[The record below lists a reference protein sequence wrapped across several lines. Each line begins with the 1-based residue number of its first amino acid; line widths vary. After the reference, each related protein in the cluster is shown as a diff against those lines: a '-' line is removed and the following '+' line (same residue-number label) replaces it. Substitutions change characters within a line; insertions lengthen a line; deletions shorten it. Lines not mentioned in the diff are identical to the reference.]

1 MVERTPILNFLTHVI
16 LFLGFVFCV
25 APFVIVVIAASH
37 NLKDVNDVPMSL
49 LPGSDFWINIKTAWT
64 TADLGP
70 KLFNSFIMAAGVAAG
85 KVIISALTAFSIVYF
100 RYPGRMLI
108 FWLVFITLM
117 LPLEVRIVP
126 TYAVV
131 ANVLSPYQTI
141 LDLTGLSWLIEKIS
155 GVQVSLSLGL
165 LNSYTGLILPLIAT
179 ATGTFLYRQF
189 FLTVPDELTEAA
201 RMDGAGAV
209 RFFID
214 ILLPLSR
221 NNMAALATIMFS
233 VGVEPVSVAVAHHHR
248 SVACDSGDRTQAAH
262 PECRRHAG
270 MEHRHGRHAHR
281 HAAAARRRR
290 GHAALVRARP
300 DRHRKVGDEKMASIT
315 IRDVYKSYAKMQVV
329 HGVDL
334 DITSGEFVVILG
346 PSGCGKSTL
355 LRMIAGLEEISGGR
369 SPSTAPW
376 STSSSR
382 ASAVAPWCSR
392 TMRSI
397 RI

>member
-1 MVERTPILNFLTHVI
+1 MVERTPFLNFFTHVI
-16 LFLGFVFCV
+16 LFVGFVFCI
-25 APFVIVVIAASH
+25 APFVVVIIAASH

-49 LPGSDFWINIKTAWT
+49 LPGNDFWVNIKTAWT

-70 KLFNSFIMAAGVAAG
+70 KLLNSFIMAAGVAAG

-100 RYPGRMLI
+100 RYPGRTFI
-108 FWLVFITLM
+108 FWLIFVTLM

-141 LDLTGLSWLIEKIS
+141 LDITGLTWLIEKVS

-201 RMDGAGAV
+201 RMDGAGPL

-221 NNMAALATIMFS
+221 NNMAALGTIMFLWAWNQYLWPLLITTDQS
-233 VGVEPVSVAVAHHHR
+233 HATAVTELKQLIPNVGGIPEWNIAMAGTLIVMLPPLIVVVAMQRWFV
-248 SVACDSGDRTQAAH
+248 
-262 PECRRHAG
+262 
-270 MEHRHGRHAHR
+270 
-281 HAAAARRRR
+281 R
-290 GHAALVRARP
+290 GLIAT
-300 DRHRKVGDEKMASIT
+300 EK
-315 IRDVYKSYAKMQVV
+315 
-329 HGVDL
+329 
-334 DITSGEFVVILG
+334 
-346 PSGCGKSTL
+346 
-355 LRMIAGLEEISGGR
+355 
-369 SPSTAPW
+369 
-376 STSSSR
+376 
-382 ASAVAPWCSR
+382 
-392 TMRSI
+392 
-397 RI
+397 

>member
-1 MVERTPILNFLTHVI
+1 MVERTPFLNFFTHVI
-16 LFLGFVFCV
+16 LFVGFVFCI

-49 LPGSDFWINIKTAWT
+49 LPGSDFWLNIKTAWT

-70 KLFNSFIMAAGVAAG
+70 KLFNSFVMAAGVAAG

-100 RYPGRMLI
+100 RYPGRTFI
-108 FWLVFITLM
+108 FWLIFVTLM

-141 LDLTGLSWLIEKIS
+141 LDITGLTWLIEKVS
-155 GVQVSLSLGL
+155 GVQVALSLGL

-201 RMDGAGAV
+201 RMDGAGPL

-221 NNMAALATIMFS
+221 NNMAALGTIMFLWAWNQYLWPLLITTDQS
-233 VGVEPVSVAVAHHHR
+233 HATAVTELKQLIPNVGGIPEWNIAMAGTLIVMLPPLVVVVAMQRWFV
-248 SVACDSGDRTQAAH
+248 
-262 PECRRHAG
+262 
-270 MEHRHGRHAHR
+270 
-281 HAAAARRRR
+281 R
-290 GHAALVRARP
+290 GLIAT
-300 DRHRKVGDEKMASIT
+300 EK
-315 IRDVYKSYAKMQVV
+315 
-329 HGVDL
+329 
-334 DITSGEFVVILG
+334 
-346 PSGCGKSTL
+346 
-355 LRMIAGLEEISGGR
+355 
-369 SPSTAPW
+369 
-376 STSSSR
+376 
-382 ASAVAPWCSR
+382 
-392 TMRSI
+392 
-397 RI
+397 